1 MKENITTY
9 NTDDEIDIR
18 ELIISIWSG
27 RWFIAAFILIS
38 GILSAGYI
46 WISSGQFKAEL
57 EIHPIP
63 RSHFDRYAELNQ
75 EKIIA
80 VSRGELLDRFIE
92 KLEKSDIVY
101 NAFRDQVQADAKE
114 QEIADIQLEII
125 ERMENFEITRHPQD
139 KEKKSNIPTYYTIN
153 YKGRDADQF
162 REMLGGILSTAD
174 QDVWSDLSEYLK
186 RKVEYLKNKR
196 AYNLQ
201 DLENR
206 IESLKVQY
214 NKGLEIRLA
223 FLKEQSS
230 IAHELN
236 IEKNTLSG
244 QEVSIGSV
252 GLATIERDA
261 PEYLRGY
268 RAIDKEIELIK
279 SRVDEESYISGVPD
293 MRMKI
298 DEIQRNRDI
307 ERIEQAI
314 ARSPIGNRSD
324 FLAAAYDLHRLEVE
338 PAVKAPLVMALGLML
353 GLMLGIMALGM
364 KNILAARARS

>member
-9 NTDDEIDIR
+9 NTDDEIDIG
-18 ELIISIWSG
+18 ELIISIWNG

-38 GILSAGYI
+38 GILSAGYL
-46 WISSGQFKAEL
+46 WVSSGQFKAEL
-57 EIHPIP
+57 EIHLTP
-63 RSHFDRYAELNQ
+63 RSNFDRYAELNQ
-75 EKIIA
+75 EQIITI
-80 VSRGELLDRFIE
+80 SRDELLDRFIE

-101 NAFRDQVQADAKE
+101 NAFRDQVQADAEE

-139 KEKKSNIPTYYTIN
+139 KEKDSNIPAYYTLN
-153 YKGRDADQF
+153 YRGQDADQF
-162 REMLGGILSTAD
+162 RVMLSGILLTAD

-186 RKVEYLKNKR
+186 QKVEYLKNKR
-196 AYNLQ
+196 AYDLQ

-214 NKGLEIRLA
+214 NNSLEIRLA

-244 QEVSIGSV
+244 QEISIGS
-252 GLATIERDA
+252 GSLATIERDI

-293 MRMKI
+293 LRMKI

-324 FLAAAYDLHRLEVE
+324 FRAAAFDLHQLKVE

-353 GLMLGIMALGM
+353 GLMLGVLALGL
-364 KNILAARARS
+364 KNILASRVQS